1 MIETGPHWVRLTALL
16 ALFTCARAVPPPSP
30 AIAPEDV
37 ESEVRSAALEVSEL
51 QLAEPSGPVGE
62 DAKVLPVPEVGRA
75 LQPIPQVLRVGLA
88 TDLASV
94 TLPCC
99 SGDVVA
105 VFGRREVA
113 VVANLVVEPG
123 IKIAASGVWRLQVAA
138 LRDEQQALGL
148 AKRIGERLG
157 LESSVVFDAG
167 TGLYRVRAGAFKSR
181 DEAEEGRLRLA
192 QQNIHDAWI
201 VSEQEAPKN
210 PVLKLQQG
218 DRQWLVRGRW
228 LAFEPLG
235 EAGVSVLGK
244 RYRGRILVLLNNR
257 GTLNVINEVALDD
270 YLRGVVPREMGP
282 AIFDNLNALKAQAVA
297 ARTYTLRNMGEF
309 EGEGYD
315 ICATPRCQVYGGMDS
330 EHELSDR
337 AVLETSR
344 EVLLYEGEYVDALYS
359 STCGGHTEDVATMFP
374 LKQEPYLKGVSCF
387 EAGVDRISGTL
398 ERQTPLEAGIMQGLV
413 PSGEPR
419 GSASDMA
426 ARLKLLA
433 RLAGLPTRSDS
444 LSSLERRE
452 VQRFIASQFDMAVD
466 ARLLVNQQDIPY
478 LLESPPPD
486 WSSEDLRLAAYLV
499 QAGLLSGALDK
510 PLDRWEIEETLFHLS
525 LFLRVLEERKSR
537 YMGLEGGDLLV
548 REGSEI
554 VRYEVPRTLATFSK
568 RSDQF
573 AATPLSLVPGDR
585 LKLFASGGRLLG
597 IAHEVD
603 LDGVA
608 YDRTSNMSTWRRF
621 RSEEDLSRLVARRYP
636 SLEFSDFEILERGV
650 SGRVGRLLIRGRD
663 GQTVEV
669 EGLPVRWTLD
679 LPDTLFTARRLTPP
693 GSSPGWLFSGRGWG
707 HGVGLCQ
714 VGSYG
719 MATRG
724 HDYRDILQHYYSGVE
739 LRMAPLE
746 KTNGTV
752 AGPQLDGGER

>member
-1 MIETGPHWVRLTALL
+1 MG
-16 ALFTCARAVPPPSP
+16 
-30 AIAPEDV
+30 D
-37 ESEVRSAALEVSEL
+37 SADD
-51 QLAEPSGPVGE
+51 Q
-62 DAKVLPVPEVGRA
+62 PVPEVDRA
-75 LQPIPQVLRVGLA
+75 LQPIPRVVRVGLA
-88 TDLASV
+88 TDLESV

-99 SGDVVA
+99 SGDIVA

-113 VVANLVVEPG
+113 MVANLVVEPG
-123 IKIAASGVWRLQVAA
+123 VEIAASGVWRLQVAA
-138 LRDEQQALGL
+138 LRDERQALDL
-148 AKRIGERLG
+148 ARRIGERLG
-157 LESSVVFDAG
+157 LESGVVFDAG
-167 TGLYRVRAGAFKSR
+167 TGLYRVRAGAFDSR
-181 DEAEEGRLRLA
+181 DDAEDERLRLA

-201 VSEQEAPKN
+201 VSEREAPKD

-218 DRQWLVRGRW
+218 EREWMVRGRW

-235 EAGVSVLGK
+235 GTGVSVLGK

-282 AIFDNLNALKAQAVA
+282 AIFDDLDALKAQAVA

-315 ICATPRCQVYGGMDS
+315 ICATPRCQVYGGMDA

-344 EVLLYEGEYVDALYS
+344 EVLLFDGEYVDAMYS
-359 STCGGHTEDVATMFP
+359 STCGGHTENVATMFP

-387 EAGVDRISGTL
+387 EAGVDRIAGTL
-398 ERQTPLEAGIMQGLV
+398 KRQTSLEVGIMQGLI
-413 PSGEPR
+413 PSAEPQ

-426 ARLKLLA
+426 VRLQLLA

-499 QAGLLSGALDK
+499 QAGLLSGVLDR
-510 PLDRWEIEETLFHLS
+510 PLDEWEVEETLFHLS

-548 REGSEI
+548 KERSEI
-554 VRYEVPRTLATFSK
+554 ARYEVPRTLATFSK
-568 RSDQF
+568 RSGRF
-573 AATPLSLVPGDR
+573 TATPLALVPGDR
-585 LKLFASGGRLLG
+585 LRLFVSGNRLLG

-621 RSEEDLSRLVARRYP
+621 RSEEDLRKLVAQRYP

-650 SGRVGRLLIRGRD
+650 SGRVGRLRIRGRD
-663 GQTVEV
+663 GRTVDV
-669 EGLPVRWTLD
+669 EGLPIRWTLD

-739 LRMAPLE
+739 LRRAPLE
-746 KTNGTV
+746 QVGDTAV
-752 AGPQLDGGER
+752 GPQVNIGVQ